1 MATYH
6 ALVSSNGIYC
16 VVRNANEGVTNDEF
30 DAGVRVSP
38 RGYRSSKMV
47 LLDEM
52 LSAGFEVCDDDYW
65 KEMFAT
71 DEIPNDHFI
80 YKEVADKWDTNRVIY

>member
-6 ALVSSNGIYC
+6 ALVSSNGVYC
-16 VVRNANEGVTNDEF
+16 TVRSADNGVTNDEF

-47 LLDEM
+47 LLNEM
-52 LSAGFEVCDDDYW
+52 LLAGFEACDDDYW
-65 KEMFAT
+65 KEMFSSN
-71 DEIPNDHFI
+71 EITNDLFI
-80 YKEVADKWDTNRVIY
+80 YKEKADKWDKVRMIY

>member
-6 ALVSSNGIYC
+6 ALVSSNNIYC
-16 VVRNANEGVTNDEF
+16 VVRNADNGVTDDEF
-30 DAGVRVSP
+30 VHGVRVSP

-52 LSAGFEVCDDDYW
+52 LSAGFEVCDEDCW
-65 KEMFAT
+65 KEMFSNN
-71 DEIPNDHFI
+71 EIPNDHFI
-80 YKEVADKWDTNRVIY
+80 YKERADKWDTTRVIY

>member
-6 ALVSSNGIYC
+6 ALVTKNGVFA
-16 VVRNANEGVTNDEF
+16 VVRSAEDGVTDDEF
-30 DAGVRVSP
+30 VHGVRVSP

-71 DEIPNDHFI
+71 NEIPNDHFI
-80 YKEVADKWDTNRVIY
+80 YKERQDKWDTTRVIY

>member
-6 ALVSSNGIYC
+6 ALVTKNGVFA
-16 VVRNANEGVTNDEF
+16 VVRKAEDGITSDEF
-30 DAGVRVSP
+30 SAGVRVSP

-52 LSAGFEVCDDDYW
+52 LSAGFEVCDDGFW
-65 KEMFAT
+65 QEMFANE
-71 DEIPNDHFI
+71 EIPNDHFI
-80 YKEVADKWDTNRVIY
+80 YKERQDKWDTTRVIY

>member
-16 VVRNANEGVTNDEF
+16 VVRNADNGVTNDEF

-65 KEMFAT
+65 KEMFHSN
-71 DEIPNDHFI
+71 EITNDLFI
-80 YKEVADKWDTNRVIY
+80 YKEKADKWDKVRMIY

>member
-6 ALVSSNGIYC
+6 ALVTSNGVYC
-16 VVRNANEGVTNDEF
+16 VVRNADNGVTNDEF

-65 KEMFAT
+65 KEMFSNNEMQ
-71 DEIPNDHFI
+71 DNRFI
-80 YKEVADKWDTNRVIY
+80 YKELIDKWDATRVIY